1 MYFGKYFFDIKIY
14 DSYSLKDKRR
24 VTKSIIARLQEKFKL
39 SVCQCDKGKVYN
51 FLKISCAI
59 TTSDYRLIEKIYQ
72 DTYKFIEE
80 NYNVE
85 ICYSNYEEY

>member
-1 MYFGKYFFDIKIY
+1 MYFGKYFFDIKI
-14 DSYSLKDKRR
+14 DSAFSLKDKRR
-24 VTKSIIARLQEKFKL
+24 VTKSIIARIQDKFKL
-39 SVCQCDKGKVYN
+39 SVCQYDKEEVYN

-59 TTSDYRLIEKIYQ
+59 TTSDYKMIEETYQKVLI
-72 DTYKFIEE
+72 FIEE